1 MNVEEVEST
10 SPYVYSRLTVLPPI
24 VAGYISKLVV
34 QLGSTT
40 APKLVDGY
48 TSTKNI
54 PTIVRVLDV

>member
-1 MNVEEVEST
+1 MKVEDVEST
-10 SPYVYSRLTVLPPI
+10 SPYCYKRLTVLPPI

-48 TSTKNI
+48 TSTKKV
-54 PTIVRVLDV
+54 PTIVIVLDV